1 MKYYSEKLSKLYDSE
16 EELREA
22 EKKADEAK
30 NKEAAMR
37 KERAEAAKLVEE
49 KYKEKVKAENE
60 YLDTLNNFCKRYG
73 TYHKTYTSEDIPRS
87 NAALASSLVDVIN
100 SFIYR

>member
-1 MKYYSEKLSKLYDSE
+1 MKYYSEKLGKLYDSE
-16 EELREA
+16 EELMEA

-37 KERAEAAKLVEE
+37 KERAEAAKIVEE

-60 YLDTLNNFCKRYG
+60 YFDVLNDFCKKYG
-73 TYHKTYTSEDIPRS
+73 TYHKTYTSEDIPNS
-87 NAALASSLVDVIN
+87 NIPIASSLVDMIN
-100 SFIYR
+100 NFIYR